1 MVGKGVL
8 NSQSELLGD
17 DPMCL
22 VGDVPKLPGL
32 LGCGE
37 WLYPY
42 PA

>member
-37 WLYPY
+37 WLYP
-42 PA
+42 